1 MKTIHD
7 LDAAIDRWFHE
18 DIGDGDH
25 TTYSTIPF
33 EIRGTAK
40 LMAKEKGILA
50 GVFVAERIFHRF
62 DHDLLLDLLIP
73 DGTPITKGDVILR
86 VTGKVHSILQCE
98 RLVLNVMQRMSG
110 IATNTHAYVSLLEG
124 TGTRILDTR
133 KTTPGMRLL
142 EKEAVRLGGGVN
154 HRFGL
159 HDMIL
164 IKDNHVDFAGG
175 IEQAIRGTKA
185 YLEKK
190 QLNLEIV
197 VETRTLEDVE
207 KVLTI
212 GGVRRILLDNFSI
225 ELTRQAVQLIN
236 RRVETEAS
244 GGITKETIRSY
255 AECGVDYISVGALT
269 HRIESLDLNLVA
281 DFL

>member
-1 MKTIHD
+1 MRTIHD

-50 GVFVAERIFHRF
+50 GVFVGERIFHRF

-73 DGTPITKGDVILR
+73 DGTPINKGDVILR

-207 KVLTI
+207 KVLAI

>member
-207 KVLTI
+207 KVLAI